1 MIAVVVPLKSFD
13 LAKGRLSDALQPEE
27 RARLAE
33 QMATGVL
40 AAAKDLPKW
49 VVCGDHAVSAWA
61 LRHGA
66 GVIWREPTGL
76 NNAVT
81 AGAQWCRSEGHKR
94 VIISHGDLP
103 LATDL
108 TWLCS
113 RSEDVVV
120 VTDRRQ
126 DGSNVVLLP
135 TDSGFQ
141 FHYGPDS
148 AAKHKTEAERLGL
161 SCVILEDEQLGWDVD
176 VPEDLQ
182 GLSQ

>member
-1 MIAVVVPLKSFD
+1 MIAVVVPVKSFD
-13 LAKGRLSDALQPEE
+13 LAKGRLADAIGPEE
-27 RARLAE
+27 RAQLAE

-40 AAAKDLPKW
+40 RAAKDLPKW
-49 VVCGDHAVSAWA
+49 VVCGDQAVSAWA
-61 LRHGA
+61 LGHGA

-81 AGAQWCRSEGHKR
+81 AGVQWCRSEGHQR
-94 VIISHGDLP
+94 VIIAHGDLP
-103 LATDL
+103 LASDL
-108 TWLCS
+108 TWLGS
-113 RSEDVVV
+113 RSEDVVI

-126 DGSNVVLLP
+126 DGSNVVMVP

-141 FHYGPDS
+141 FQYGADS
-148 AAKHKTEAERLGL
+148 AAKHATEADRLGL